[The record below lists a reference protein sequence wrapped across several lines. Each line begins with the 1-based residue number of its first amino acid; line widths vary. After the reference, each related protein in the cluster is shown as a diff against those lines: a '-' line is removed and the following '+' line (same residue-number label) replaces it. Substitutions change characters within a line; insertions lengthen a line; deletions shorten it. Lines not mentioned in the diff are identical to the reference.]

1 MKINLLN
8 ITSIDF
14 DLKYIPH
21 FCKYYLQF
29 DINEWYIILQTNS
42 NNSFIDSIKLFKS
55 YIPKVKLYIWNQE
68 FDTRNKIKKF
78 NNIIKGLDG
87 YVMLA
92 DIDEYHQYI
101 IPPHSCLTGNI
112 TWGIMIDRFKQGRT
126 YGNIKNEGA
135 TLFEQFPVESNFS
148 RKNLYTHYHKPCLFP
163 SKYKLIGSHDL
174 LDKDTKIIPILENGI
189 KIAHFKWTD
198 TTKDKLIK
206 RIETYYPNN
215 MHWQESVKALNQIYN
230 YKHPL
235 LEELER
241 KQT

>member
-1 MKINLLN
+1 M
-8 ITSIDF
+8 
-14 DLKYIPH
+14 
-21 FCKYYLQF
+21 
-29 DINEWYIILQTNS
+29 
-42 NNSFIDSIKLFKS
+42 
-55 YIPKVKLYIWNQE
+55 
-68 FDTRNKIKKF
+68 
-78 NNIIKGLDG
+78 
-87 YVMLA
+87 
-92 DIDEYHQYI
+92 
-101 IPPHSCLTGNI
+101 
-112 TWGIMIDRFKQGRT
+112 
-126 YGNIKNEGA
+126 
-135 TLFEQFPVESNFS
+135 
-148 RKNLYTHYHKPCLFP
+148 
-163 SKYKLIGSHDL
+163 L